1 MTCLFS
7 IIRKEFRHMLRD
19 PWTLV
24 GVTVGAAILVAL
36 MAYTFSADI
45 NHVPVAVV
53 DFDRTPQSRA
63 YLQNFANDPFFDLQY
78 GPRSQTEASKWVK
91 SSLVRA
97 AIIIPPDFAKTIQQ
111 SQQTQVQVVIDGS
124 EPNTTHQILGNI
136 EAISANHSVELLAE
150 RLARVGVTAERHTMP
165 FEFRV
170 KSLYN
175 PTLEEINSIL
185 PGLMAIVLA
194 MPALA
199 AALSLAKEK
208 ESGSLEGLMA
218 TPIRRYQL
226 LLGKVVP
233 YLVVGLIDIFLF
245 ILIGAIF
252 FGVPF
257 RGRLTDLLLFSSLF
271 LTANMGI
278 ALLVASL
285 VRTQMAALVIA
296 GLIFLMPTINEA
308 GIFYPL
314 YAMSADS
321 QVQSMLWPA
330 THYVIIA
337 RGIFLKGIDASL
349 LISNGLFLLAIGL
362 VINALAVW
370 RLKKKLTY

>member
-1 MTCLFS
+1 
-7 IIRKEFRHMLRD
+7 MLRD
-19 PWTLV
+19 PWTLA
-24 GVTVGAAILVAL
+24 GVTVGATILVAL

-53 DFDRTPQSRA
+53 DLNRTPQSRA
-63 YLQNFANDPFFDLQY
+63 YLQNFANDRFFDLQY
-78 GPRSQTEASKWVK
+78 GVQSQTEAGEWVK
-91 SSLVRA
+91 TGRVRA
-97 AIIIPPDFAKTIQQ
+97 AIIIPLDFVATLQRGE
-111 SQQTQVQVVIDGS
+111 QTQVQVIVDGS

-136 EAISANHSVELLAE
+136 EAISANYSVELLTE
-150 RLARVGVTAERHTMP
+150 RLARTGMLAGRQGP

-170 KSLYN
+170 KALYN
-175 PTLEEINSIL
+175 PTLKEINSIL

-194 MPALA
+194 MPALS

-226 LLGKVVP
+226 LLGKVIP
-233 YLVVGLIDIFLF
+233 YLFVGLIDIFLF
-245 ILIGAIF
+245 LLLGAIL

-257 RGRLTDLLLFSSLF
+257 RGRLIDLVLFSSLF
-271 LTANMGI
+271 LVANMGI

-296 GLIFLMPTINEA
+296 GLIFLMPTINES

-314 YAMSADS
+314 YAMSSDA

-349 LISNGLFLLAIGL
+349 LVSNGLFLLTIGC
-362 VINALAVW
+362 VVNSLAVW
-370 RLKKKLTY
+370 RLKKKLA

>member
-1 MTCLFS
+1 MRSLISMTQ
-7 IIRKEFRHMLRD
+7 KEFRHMLRD
-19 PWTLV
+19 PWTLA
-24 GVTVGAAILVAL
+24 GVTVGAAVLVAL

-45 NHVPVAVV
+45 EHVPVAVV
-53 DFDRTPQSRA
+53 DLDRSPQSRG
-63 YLQNFANDPFFDLQY
+63 YLHCVANDQFFELHY
-78 GPRSQTEASKWVK
+78 GAHSHLEAGEWVK
-91 SSLVRA
+91 TGRVRA
-97 AIIIPPDFAKTIQQ
+97 AIIIPPNFAYTIHRDGLA
-111 SQQTQVQVVIDGS
+111 TVQVIIDGT

-136 EAISANHSVELLAE
+136 EALSANYSVELLTE
-150 RLARVGVTAERHTMP
+150 RLSRAGVIADRQHLP
-165 FEFRV
+165 FEFRI
-170 KSLYN
+170 KALYN
-175 PTLEEINSIL
+175 PNLEEINSLL

-194 MPALA
+194 MPALS

-226 LLGKVVP
+226 LLGKVIP
-233 YLVVGLIDIFLF
+233 YLFVGLIDIFLF
-245 ILIGAIF
+245 LLIGAIL

-271 LTANMGI
+271 LMANLGI
-278 ALLVASL
+278 GLLISSL
-285 VRTQMAALVIA
+285 VHTQMATLVIA

-314 YAMSADS
+314 YAMSPDS

-337 RGIFLKGIDASL
+337 RGIFLKGVDTSML
-349 LISNGLFLLAIGL
+349 VSRGLFLLAMSLG
-362 VINALAVW
+362 INALAVW
-370 RLKKKLTY
+370 RLKKKLA